1 MAGKGFSAIEKMA
14 AAHHGGPKKLAEKV
28 AAHPG
33 DPKLLNRKDDRFL
46 AGMAQVVFSS
56 GFNWKVIANKWD
68 GFEEAFFGFNPG
80 RVAFFD
86 DDDVAR
92 LLGDTRIVRHG
103 PKIVATV
110 ENARFVVDVANEHG
124 SFSKFLK
131 AWPKDDQVG
140 LMDYLKTRGS
150 RLGGNTGQYFLRFN
164 GWDAF
169 ILSRDVV
176 AALIREGVID
186 KQPGGKA
193 AMRKVQAAFNDWA
206 EESGKSRVEI
216 SRTLA
221 LSVGP
226 S

>member
-1 MAGKGFSAIEKMA
+1 MASRGFGAIEKLA
-14 AAHHGGPKKLAEKV
+14 AGHHGGPKKLAEKI

-33 DPKLLNRKDDRFL
+33 DPRLLNRKDDRFL

-56 GFNWKVIANKWD
+56 GFNWKVIHNKWD
-68 GFEEAFFGFNPG
+68 GFEEAFFGFNPA

-110 ENARFVVDVANEHG
+110 ENARFVVDVAKEHG

-131 AWPKDDQVG
+131 GWPKDDQAG
-140 LMDYLKTRGS
+140 LLEYLKAKGS

-164 GWDAF
+164 GWDGF

-193 AMRKVQAAFNDWA
+193 AMRKVQAAFNEWA
-206 EESGKSRVEI
+206 AESGKSRVEI

-221 LSVGP
+221 FSIGP

>member
-1 MAGKGFSAIEKMA
+1 MAGSGFGAIAKMA
-14 AAHHGGPKKLAEKV
+14 AGHHGGPKKLAEIV
-28 AAHPG
+28 GAHG
-33 DPKLLNRKDDRFL
+33 HDAKLLNRKDDRFL

-56 GFNWKVIANKWD
+56 GFNWKVIRNKWD
-68 GFEEAFFGFNPG
+68 GFEEAFYGFNPA

-86 DDDVAR
+86 DDEVAK

-110 ENARFVVDVANEHG
+110 ENARFVVDVAKEYG

-131 AWPKDDQVG
+131 GWPKDDQVG
-140 LMDYLKTRGS
+140 LLEYLKTRGS

-164 GWDAF
+164 GWDGF

-186 KQPGGKA
+186 KPPGGKA
-193 AMRKVQAAFNDWA
+193 AMRKVQAAFNQWA
-206 EESGKSRVEI
+206 EESGKSRAEI

-221 LSVGP
+221 LSIGP

>member
-1 MAGKGFSAIEKMA
+1 MRSFTEIAKMA
-14 AAHHGGPKKLAEKV
+14 AGHHGGPRKLAEKIGQ
-28 AAHPG
+28 HPG
-33 DPKLLNRKDDRFL
+33 DPKLLKRKDDRFL
-46 AGMAQVVFSS
+46 AGMARVVFSS

-68 GFEEAFFGFNPG
+68 GFEEAFFGFNPK

-110 ENARFVVDVANEHG
+110 ENARFVVRVADEYG

-131 AWPKDDQVG
+131 QWPEDDQVG
-140 LMDYLKTRGS
+140 LLDYLKKHGA

-164 GWDAF
+164 GWDGF
-169 ILSRDVV
+169 IISRDVA
-176 AALIREGVID
+176 AALVRDGVVD
-186 KQPGGKA
+186 KPPTGKA
-193 AMRKVQAAFNDWA
+193 AMRKVQEAFNRWHA
-206 EESGKSRVEI
+206 ETGKSRVEI

-221 LSVGP
+221 LSIGP

>member
-1 MAGKGFSAIEKMA
+1 MAKRKFAEIEKMA
-14 AAHHGGPKKLAEKV
+14 AGHHGGPKKLAAKI
-28 AAHPG
+28 ADHPG

-68 GFEEAFFGFNPG
+68 GFEEAFFGFNPQ

-110 ENARFVVDVANEHG
+110 ENARFVVDVAKESG
-124 SFSKFLK
+124 SFGKFLK
-131 AWPKDDQVG
+131 SWPKDDQVG
-140 LMDYLKTRGS
+140 LLDVLKTRGS

-186 KQPGGKA
+186 KQPTGKA
-193 AMRKVQAAFNDWA
+193 AMRKVQDAFNAWA
-206 EESGKSRVEI
+206 DESGKSRVAI

>member
-1 MAGKGFSAIEKMA
+1 MRRFSEIAKLA
-14 AAHHGGPKKLAEKV
+14 SDHHGGPKKLAAKIAE
-28 AAHPG
+28 HSG
-33 DPKLLNRKDDRFL
+33 DPRLLNRKDDRFL

-68 GFEEAFFGFNPG
+68 GFEEAFFGFNPK

-110 ENARFVVDVANEHG
+110 ENARFVVRVAEEHG
-124 SFSKFLK
+124 SLSKFLK
-131 AWPKDDQVG
+131 RWPKDDQVG
-140 LMDYLKTRGS
+140 LLDYLKTHGA

-164 GWDAF
+164 GWDGF
-169 ILSRDVV
+169 IISRDVA
-176 AALIREGVID
+176 AALVREGVVD
-186 KQPGGKA
+186 KPPTGKA
-193 AMRKVQAAFNDWA
+193 AMRKVQAAFNAWH

-221 LSVGP
+221 LSIGP